1 MFDYFLKTII
11 LGNSGVGKSTIL
23 TGYSQKAE
31 TTIGIDLI
39 TQNVLWNHNTI
50 KMHIWDTSGNIN
62 YFNILKTY
70 LSSCIGAFVVCNL
83 NNADSVN
90 SVESWIRLYL
100 DYRKSYSSIIIVGNI
115 FEYNYNINYEKM
127 NELCKKY
134 NAYYIEVDAK
144 KPGMI
149 TSIYKKMAEIIL
161 EDYKMNA
168 NLFRNIEGFR
178 DEVKIKNNGNYSVEI
193 GENTEERKK
202 DCCIYSYC
210 SIM

>member
-11 LGNSGVGKSTIL
+11 LGNSGIGKSTIL

-31 TTIGIDLI
+31 PTIGIDLI
-39 TQNVLWNHNTI
+39 TENVMWNHNTI

-62 YFNILKTY
+62 YLNILKTY

-83 NNADSVN
+83 NNVESIN
-90 SVESWIRLYL
+90 SLESWIRLYL
-100 DYRKSYSSIIIVGNI
+100 DYRKSYGSIVIVGNI
-115 FEYNYNINYEKM
+115 FEYSYNVNYDKM

-144 KPGMI
+144 KTAMI
-149 TSIYKKMAEIIL
+149 GAIYKKMVEITL
-161 EDYKMNA
+161 EYYKMNPSS
-168 NLFRNIEGFR
+168 FRNIDGFR

-193 GENTEERKK
+193 GEINEKESKH
-202 DCCIYSYC
+202 CCSVC
-210 SIM
+210 SLM

>member
-11 LGNSGVGKSTIL
+11 IGNSGIGKSTIL

-31 TTIGIDLI
+31 PTIGIDLI
-39 TQNVLWNHNTI
+39 TENVMWNHNTI

-62 YFNILKTY
+62 YLNIVKTY
-70 LSSCIGAFVVCNL
+70 LTSCIGAFVVCNL
-83 NNADSVN
+83 NDLGSVDSI
-90 SVESWIRLYL
+90 ESWIRLYL

-115 FEYNYNINYEKM
+115 FEYSYNINYEKM
-127 NELCKKY
+127 NQLCKKY

-144 KPGMI
+144 KPGM
-149 TSIYKKMAEIIL
+149 TSAIYKKMAEIIL
-161 EDYKMNA
+161 EDYKLNPG
-168 NLFRNIEGFR
+168 LFRNIEGFR

-193 GENTEERKK
+193 GESDTSNKNH
-202 DCCIYSYC
+202 CCSIC

>member
-11 LGNSGVGKSTIL
+11 LGNIGVGKSTIL
-23 TGYSQKAE
+23 TGYSQKPE
-31 TTIGIDLI
+31 PTIGIDLI
-39 TQNVLWNHNTI
+39 TENVVWNNNTI

-83 NNADSVN
+83 NNADSIN

-115 FEYNYNINYEKM
+115 FEYSYNINYQKM
-127 NELCKKY
+127 NEICKKY
-134 NAYYIEVDAK
+134 NAYYIEIDCK

-149 TSIYKKMAEIIL
+149 PAIYKKMAEIIL
-161 EDYKMNA
+161 EDYKMNP

-193 GENTEERKK
+193 GEIDEKENKY
-202 DCCIYSYC
+202 CCSIC